1 MKAMFRIFA
10 ILFITAFAI
19 GLGIDLHENRVC
31 HIKKKMTKL
40 EMENQELLEE
50 RYSLRREFAQL
61 QKERNRWI
69 IEAVRS
75 KKKAGIIQKEG

>member
-40 EMENQELLEE
+40 EMENQELLQE